1 MSLTKTKNNV
11 IKALIL
17 AKQITSDWKS
27 IYDLNHMKLESEKLK
42 YQAKVNNLN
51 KNKLTEDLANL
62 LSAIEESLNDT
73 THLTNI
79 YDYFDNPKKY
89 LNVKTVLEKTK
100 SEVSSWLSNVQSS
113 IHNDYHS
120 YEEIKSSNGA
130 APYTKTNLKKVVRLL
145 NKTTAN
151 Q

>member
-1 MSLTKTKNNV
+1 
-11 IKALIL
+11 
-17 AKQITSDWKS
+17 
-27 IYDLNHMKLESEKLK
+27 MKLESEKLK